1 MLSAFI
7 VFFIVVLGSLLQ
19 RVSGMGL
26 GLIAAPVLSVLLG
39 PIEGIM
45 VLNVLAVVNAA
56 ITTGTVRQWVDW
68 RMFSIISSVLVLG
81 SIPAALLIRAV
92 SAAWLMILVGALLLV
107 ALCVVTYGKR
117 WVPQFSGAL
126 PAAISGVVG
135 GFMNTIAG
143 VAGPAITVYA
153 AASRWEQRS
162 YAATLQPIFIVS
174 GLVSLIMKLVL
185 GAGSVSGTPVQIW
198 PVGVVA
204 MLLGIYLGVRCATLI
219 PRDKAHRLAL
229 ILATAGGL
237 SALIRGVLSLA

>member
-7 VFFIVVLGSLLQ
+7 IFFIVVLGSLLQ

-26 GLIAAPVLSVLLG
+26 GLIAAPVLTVLLG
-39 PIEGIM
+39 PIEGIL

-56 ITTGTVRQWVDW
+56 ITTATVRQWVDW
-68 RMFSIISSVLVLG
+68 RMFSIIGSVLVLG

-92 SAAWLMILVGALLLV
+92 SAAWLMILVGALLLL
-107 ALCVVTYGKR
+107 ALGIVTYGKR
-117 WVPQFSGAL
+117 WVPPVSGAL
-126 PAAISGVVG
+126 PAAISGIVG

-153 AASRWEQRS
+153 KASGWEQRS

-174 GLVSLIMKLVL
+174 GLVSLTMKLVL
-185 GAGSVSGTPVQIW
+185 GAGSLASTPVQIW
-198 PVGVVA
+198 PVGLVA
-204 MLLGIYLGVRCATLI
+204 MLIGIYLGVRCAPRI

-229 ILATAGGL
+229 FLATAGGV
-237 SALIRGVLSLA
+237 SALIRGVLSL